1 MRHASLVSLE
11 KMGSEERQ
19 KLLILL
25 SIYEVRNIAN
35 NREEEKKQLPK
46 QSGILNIMLLKI
58 KFLHFIKKSNIN

>member
-35 NREEEKKQLPK
+35 NREEEKTITQT
-46 QSGILNIMLLKI
+46 IRNIKYNVVKNKVSTLYQEK
-58 KFLHFIKKSNIN
+58 

>member
-35 NREEEKKQLPK
+35 NREEGKTITQTIGNIKYNVVKNKVSTLYQEK
-46 QSGILNIMLLKI
+46 
-58 KFLHFIKKSNIN
+58 